1 MARSA
6 MASSLL
12 SEERELCHS
21 RWFAAGG
28 LEFQFVAV
36 GIDDGGLAVA
46 EFAAQHHS
54 RELVEHFALDQALE
68 RSGTEDGVVAAPG
81 EPVPGGVSDLEVH
94 LALGKA
100 LVDPFELDVDD
111 IGQLLLR

>member
-12 SEERELCHS
+12 CEERELGHS
-21 RWFAAGG
+21 HWFAVGG
-28 LEFQFVAV
+28 LEFQLVAV
-36 GIDDGGLAVA
+36 GIDNGGLAVT
-46 EFAAQHHS
+46 ELTAQHHS

-68 RSGTEDGVVAAPG
+68 RAGAEDGVVAAPG

-100 LVDPFELDVDD
+100 LVDPFELDIDD